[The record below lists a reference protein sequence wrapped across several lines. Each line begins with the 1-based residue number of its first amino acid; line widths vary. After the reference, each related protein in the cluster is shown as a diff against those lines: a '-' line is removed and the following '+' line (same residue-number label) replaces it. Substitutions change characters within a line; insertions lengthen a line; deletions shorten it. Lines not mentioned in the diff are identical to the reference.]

1 MAVTLVPR
9 GKGRFKG
16 RNHHFYSY
24 RQITVA
30 ILFLLLLNTPVVDVV
45 KMDDGVVGRTGI
57 MDVVWF
63 ASLSVLMKTN
73 SAVLAVSVDIA

>member
-1 MAVTLVPR
+1 
-9 GKGRFKG
+9 
-16 RNHHFYSY
+16 
-24 RQITVA
+24 
-30 ILFLLLLNTPVVDVV
+30 
-45 KMDDGVVGRTGI
+45 MDDGVVGRTGI